1 MPKIQDTKMP
11 GKYGNKSSFSRDK
24 KYAVSSADIEHNA
37 ENVNKYKEMRD
48 EERRHN
54 LEVAN
59 GQDATSRPTQE
70 PKARPPEPKA
80 RLQDSKSRSQEPK
93 ASDKSLAKVYPEP
106 MAKVYP
112 EPMAKPEPKSII
124 RCECGTPGLFAW
136 FSPEGEKLILCD
148 ECYADRE

>member
-59 GQDATSRPTQE
+59 GQDSKSRP
-70 PKARPPEPKA
+70 
-80 RLQDSKSRSQEPK
+80 QDSKSRPQEPK
-93 ASDKSLAKVYPEP
+93 SRPQDSKSQPQEP
-106 MAKVYP
+106 L
-112 EPMAKPEPKSII
+112 AKPEPII
-124 RCECGTPGLFAW
+124 SCACGTPGLFAW

>member
-11 GKYGNKSSFSRDK
+11 GKYGSKSSFSRDK

-59 GQDATSRPTQE
+59 GQDSKSRPQDSKSRPQE
-70 PKARPPEPKA
+70 PKARPPEPK
-80 RLQDSKSRSQEPK
+80 SRPQEP
-93 ASDKSLAKVYPEP
+93 LAMP
-106 MAKVYP
+106 
-112 EPMAKPEPKSII
+112 KPII
-124 RCECGTPGLFAW
+124 SCECGTPGLFAW

>member
-1 MPKIQDTKMP
+1 MPKIQYTNTKMP
-11 GKYGNKSSFSRDK
+11 GKYGSKSSFSREK
-24 KYAVSSADIEHNA
+24 KYADSSADIEHNA

-59 GQDATSRPTQE
+59 GQDTKSRPQE
-70 PKARPPEPKA
+70 PR
-80 RLQDSKSRSQEPK
+80 
-93 ASDKSLAKVYPEP
+93 ASDKSLVKVRVEP
-106 MAKVYP
+106 LVKVDP
-112 EPMAKPEPKSII
+112 LAKPKPII
-124 RCECGTPGLFAW
+124 SCACGTPGLFAW

>member
-1 MPKIQDTKMP
+1 MPKIQYTNTKMP
-11 GKYGNKSSFSRDK
+11 EKYGSKSSFSREK
-24 KYAVSSADIEHNA
+24 KYADSSADIEHNA

-59 GQDATSRPTQE
+59 GQDS
-70 PKARPPEPKA
+70 KARP
-80 RLQDSKSRSQEPK
+80 QDSKSRPQEP
-93 ASDKSLAKVYPEP
+93 L
-106 MAKVYP
+106 
-112 EPMAKPEPKSII
+112 AKPEPII

>member
-1 MPKIQDTKMP
+1 MPKIQYTNTKMP
-11 GKYGNKSSFSRDK
+11 GKYGNKSSFSREK
-24 KYAVSSADIEHNA
+24 KYADSSADIEHNA

-59 GQDATSRPTQE
+59 GQDTKSRPQDTKSRPQE
-70 PKARPPEPKA
+70 PKSRPQEP
-80 RLQDSKSRSQEPK
+80 RQEPK
-93 ASDKSLAKVYPEP
+93 ASDKSLAKVRVEP
-106 MAKVYP
+106 LVKVHP
-112 EPMAKPEPKSII
+112 LAKPKPII
-124 RCECGTPGLFAW
+124 SCACGTPGLFAW

>member
-1 MPKIQDTKMP
+1 MPKNQETNTKMSS
-11 GKYGNKSSFSRDK
+11 KYGNKSTFSRDK
-24 KYAVSSADIEHNA
+24 KYADSSADIEHNA

-59 GQDATSRPTQE
+59 GQDSKSRP
-70 PKARPPEPKA
+70 
-80 RLQDSKSRSQEPK
+80 QDSKVQS
-93 ASDKSLAKVYPEP
+93 
-106 MAKVYP
+106 
-112 EPMAKPEPKSII
+112 EPMAKPDKPII
-124 RCECGTPGLFAW
+124 RCACGTPGLFAW

>member
-1 MPKIQDTKMP
+1 MPKIQYTNTKMP
-11 GKYGNKSSFSRDK
+11 GKYGSKSSFSRDK

-59 GQDATSRPTQE
+59 GQDTKSRPQE
-70 PKARPPEPKA
+70 PKARPP
-80 RLQDSKSRSQEPK
+80 DSKSQKAMANSEP
-93 ASDKSLAKVYPEP
+93 V
-106 MAKVYP
+106 
-112 EPMAKPEPKSII
+112 AKPEPII
-124 RCECGTPGLFAW
+124 SCACGTPGLFAW

>member
-1 MPKIQDTKMP
+1 MPKNQETNTKMSS
-11 GKYGNKSSFSRDK
+11 KYGNKSTFSRDK
-24 KYAVSSADIEHNA
+24 KYADSSADIEHNA

-59 GQDATSRPTQE
+59 GQDSKSRP
-70 PKARPPEPKA
+70 
-80 RLQDSKSRSQEPK
+80 QDSKSRPQDS
-93 ASDKSLAKVYPEP
+93 KSRPQDSKVQS
-106 MAKVYP
+106 
-112 EPMAKPEPKSII
+112 EPMAKPDKPII
-124 RCECGTPGLFAW
+124 RCACGTPGLFAW